1 MSEILIYSIAKKAII
16 TAGLVAGPI
25 LIVSMVVGLLVS
37 IFQAVTQI
45 QEQTLTF
52 VPKMIAIILTLVL
65 LGPFISK
72 TLVQFIET
80 MINTMPNIVR

>member
-1 MSEILIYSIAKKAII
+1 MSEVLIYSIAKKAII
-16 TAGLVAGPI
+16 TSLLVAGPI
-25 LIVSMVVGLLVS
+25 LLVSMVVGLAIS

-52 VPKMIAIILTLVL
+52 VPKMLAIIIVMAV

-72 TLVQFIET
+72 TLIQFIES
-80 MINTMPNIVR
+80 MINTIPSIIG

>member
-1 MSEILIYSIAKKAII
+1 
-16 TAGLVAGPI
+16 
-25 LIVSMVVGLLVS
+25 MVVGLLIS

-52 VPKMIAIILTLVL
+52 VPKMIAIILVMVL

-72 TLVQFIET
+72 TLVQFIES
-80 MINTMPNIVR
+80 MINTIPSVIG